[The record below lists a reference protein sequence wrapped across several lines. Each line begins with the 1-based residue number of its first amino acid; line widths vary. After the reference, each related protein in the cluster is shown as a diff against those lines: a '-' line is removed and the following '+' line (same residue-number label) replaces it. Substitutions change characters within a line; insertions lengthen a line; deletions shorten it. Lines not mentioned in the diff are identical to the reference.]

1 MMLARRA
8 AFEMHPL
15 PQPLSREGRGE
26 LHIQSRRDSAKFSGQ
41 RSKSPSPLAG
51 EGGSYTPKAC
61 KTLPKPKASA
71 VKPLSPSGRGVGE
84 RGMQ

>member
-26 LHIQSRRDSAKFSGQ
+26 LHTQSLQDSAKFSGQ

-51 EGGSYTPKAC
+51 EG
-61 KTLPKPKASA
+61 L
-71 VKPLSPSGRGVGE
+71 GRGGKLHT
-84 RGMQ
+84 QSLQDSAKA